1 MELLGSG
8 LITRPAGIMKINI
21 EIAIEIIHYLCVI
34 LIDTYNIY
42 TYIDICKILEYRATM
57 TRMGLDIE
65 LFIEYYIPPVIF
77 DVRQSF
83 PILRITKMYQQKYL
97 NWLSLIL
104 TLLLHCLKITLIYHH
119 KSCH

>member
-34 LIDTYNIY
+34 LI
-42 TYIDICKILEYRATM
+42 
-57 TRMGLDIE
+57 TRMKLDIE

-83 PILRITKMYQQKYL
+83 PILRITKKYQQKYL
-97 NWLSLIL
+97 NSLSLML
-104 TLLLHCLKITLIYHH
+104 TLLLQCLKITFLYHH
-119 KSCH
+119 